1 MHLFLSEFE
10 CKLFLVC
17 SRNLTMHDATQNRGD
32 AAGRHFQFSVHFF
45 PAKALL
51 CDGSVR
57 NIERNT
63 IMRWEVEF
71 REIDPQE
78 LHNME
83 EQAVR
88 NVVEKLG

>member
-1 MHLFLSEFE
+1 MHG
-10 CKLFLVC
+10 
-17 SRNLTMHDATQNRGD
+17 ATQNMGD
-32 AAGRHFQFSVHFF
+32 DAGRHFQFTVHFF
-45 PAKALL
+45 PSKTLL

-63 IMRWEVEF
+63 IVRWKVEF

-83 EQAVR
+83 ERVVR
-88 NVVEKLG
+88 NVARLVVKLLHAHLFVPVTVYEKKG